1 MADGNVVN
9 YRNVK
14 ALVRVFDEL
23 DGLAI
28 QACREA
34 FTGRKIA
41 VPITENEL
49 CTLESLQYWNS
60 ANNMYA
66 MLQHL
71 EWTTAHKQTWQSAML
86 TRAGDW

>member
-1 MADGNVVN
+1 MADGDVVN

-14 ALVRVFDEL
+14 ALVRAFDEL

-34 FTGRKIA
+34 FTGRG
-41 VPITENEL
+41 VTVLITENEL
-49 CTLESLQYWNS
+49 CTLESLQYWNL
-60 ANNMYA
+60 ANDMYA

-71 EWTTAHKQTWQSAML
+71 ERTTAHKQTWQSAML
-86 TRAGDW
+86 STLK